1 MLSQKLQNAINSKA
15 ERMWEADLSDS
26 NVLPYISARDT

>member
-1 MLSQKLQNAINSKA
+1 MMSQKLLKAINSKA

-26 NVLPYISARDT
+26 NMLPYICARDT